1 MYTPTINSNVVYEFH
16 SFVFLLTLIF
26 FFSFQMNTFQVVII
40 TDGVYSFVMYNYPE
54 GGIQWSAPTSVLVKI
69 HLLLNLDLNMRLI
82 FSCLT

>member
-16 SFVFLLTLIF
+16 SFVLLLTLF

-54 GGIQWSAPTSVLVKI
+54 GGIQWSAPTSVLVIPITLKS
-69 HLLLNLDLNMRLI
+69 RFKYEI
-82 FSCLT
+82 FPFPV